1 VSCDISSIYKAVAKE
16 LSQTYKMNVKKWSE
30 GPFINA

>member
-1 VSCDISSIYKAVAKE
+1 VTFPAFTKQLQE
-16 LSQTYKMNVKKWSE
+16 LSQTYEMNVKKWSE